1 MFESMKRKLYDAPV
15 AEAVDLFPYEE
26 ICRNISGGLTTAG
39 YSVSDNDVEDGG
51 SF

>member
-1 MFESMKRKLYDAPV
+1 M

-26 ICRNISGGLTTAG
+26 ICGNISGGLTTAG
-39 YSVSDNDVEDGG
+39 KSVSDDEVENGG